1 MKILIAEDDL
11 TSRKLLEIMLRK
23 WNYDVIVTSSGDD
36 AFAALKS
43 PDRPSL
49 AILDWM
55 MPAMSGIEICREL
68 RKEEGQNPVYIIL
81 LTALGDKTSIV
92 TGLQSGADDY
102 VTKPF
107 DPEELNARIRV
118 GERILELRDRLAAQ
132 VQQLESALLQV
143 KMLQGILPICAH
155 CHSIRDDRAS
165 WRRMEEY
172 IESNS
177 DAQFSHSIC
186 PSCLD
191 KYYPESED

>member
-11 TSRKLLEIMLRK
+11 TSRTLLEIMLRK
-23 WNYDVIVTSSGDD
+23 WNYDVMVTSSGDD
-36 AFAALKS
+36 AFSALKR

-68 RKEEGQNPVYIIL
+68 RKEESQSPVYVIL
-81 LTALGDKTSIV
+81 LTALGDKISIV

-102 VTKPF
+102 VSKPF

-118 GERILELRDRLAAQ
+118 GERVIELRSRLAIQ
-132 VQQLESALLQV
+132 IQQLELALVHV

-155 CHSIRDDRAS
+155 CHSIRDDRES